1 MIGLDPIP
9 QLSRLRPEHT
19 FLQLKNGPKAQHC
32 FSLHR
37 ISQVIGRSQPP
48 YDQVDIDLG
57 PCELEGT
64 PMISRRHAL
73 MEWHDGQLNIC
84 DLNSR
89 NGTWVDGQPLKS
101 QQPGEPSPFM
111 PLAAGSQVKLGN
123 LEMEVIINEH

>member
-32 FSLHR
+32 FSLHC
-37 ISQVIGRSQPP
+37 ISQLIGRSQPP
-48 YDQVDIDLG
+48 YDHVDIDLG
-57 PCELEGT
+57 PCELEGI

-73 MEWHDGQLNIC
+73 VEWQNGVLNIC

-89 NGTWVDGQPLKS
+89 NGTWVDGKPLKS
-101 QQPGEPSPFM
+101 QSLGQPSSFV
-111 PLAAGSQVKLGN
+111 PLALGSQLKLGN
-123 LEMEVIINEH
+123 LEMEVIING